1 MTRAEIVI
9 SGIVQGVFYR
19 ASAQD
24 EGRRLGLTGEVRNL
38 PSGEVEAIAEGPKEQ
53 IEAFIAWCK
62 RGPPSAQVEDV
73 KVRWAEPRGDYRTFR
88 VAH

>member
-1 MTRAEIVI
+1 MTRAEMVI
-9 SGIVQGVFYR
+9 SGMVQGVFYR
-19 ASAQD
+19 ASAQ
-24 EGRRLGLTGEVRNL
+24 EEARRLGLTGEVRNL
-38 PSGEVEAIAEGPKEQ
+38 PSGEVQAIAEGPKEQ
-53 IEAFIAWCK
+53 IEAFIAWCR